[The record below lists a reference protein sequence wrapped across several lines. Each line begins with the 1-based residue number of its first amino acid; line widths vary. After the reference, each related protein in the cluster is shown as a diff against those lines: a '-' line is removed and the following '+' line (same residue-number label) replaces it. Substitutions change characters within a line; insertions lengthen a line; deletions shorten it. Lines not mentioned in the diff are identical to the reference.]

1 MCGAS
6 SLQHAQSCLM
16 SSCNA
21 DWTSR
26 LFGPGHGSYTIDDG
40 ITASNAVTLEQK
52 WRRPAPAC
60 PGGRSGGG
68 WLATPVTFDGVIYIG
83 SNFGCLFAI
92 NEANGTVRWS
102 RFAAFQP
109 RQTCVQRLGIVS
121 SVVVRNEGAGPV
133 LYFHSPDGW
142 LYKLDASDG
151 STIWRSLVQVP
162 SPDVNDVYAWSS
174 PTVADGK
181 VIIGVSSN
189 CDIPFV
195 QGQVRVYDQQT
206 GNLMWVHKLVPD
218 GFVGAGDWYDAA
230 VDGNGDVY
238 VSTGSTTNEQ
248 AVAHPN
254 TSPGFEQYSIV
265 KLDGRNGRSLVEG
278 PRTDAHGRPRLR
290 IEPHP
295 LHGQRRRHGG
305 RDQQGRMVS
314 CVPSGH
320 RSTGVASTGGDSRA
334 RRDQGRALRRGLG
347 RHSAVHREQRGRG
360 PGEPGPNHPPVSGGR
375 SAASPAARFGASVQP
390 GDRRIALRGRRRAFE
405 LAMPSNILGPCS
417 MNAHRLLVCA
427 GGKHVGNDLSAHDNG
442 LFIIDT
448 TRRARILHH
457 LEDVRNFAGFSQPV
471 LENGAIL
478 AANTD
483 ALSKWAPLMDVEHR
497 HESATK
503 PRERH
508 GTAARTGSGPP
519 SRAGWRM
526 FRA

>member
-1 MCGAS
+1 MRRIIAAACAV
-6 SLQHAQSCLM
+6 LLM

-26 LFGPGHGSYTIDDG
+26 LFGPGHGSYTVDDG
-40 ITASNAVTLEQK
+40 ITAANAVTLEQK

-68 WLATPVTFDGVIYIG
+68 WLATPVTFHGVIYIG

-92 NEANGTVRWS
+92 NEANGAVRWS

-121 SVVVRNEGAGPV
+121 SVVVRDEGAGPV

-162 SPDVNDVYAWSS
+162 SPDENDVYAWSS
-174 PTVADGK
+174 PTVVDGR

-195 QGQVRVYDQQT
+195 QGQVRAYDQQT
-206 GNLMWVHKLVPD
+206 GTLTWVHKLVPD

-230 VDGNGDVY
+230 VDRNGDVY
-238 VSTGSTTNEQ
+238 VSTGSTTNAQ

-265 KLDGRNGRSLVEG
+265 KLDGR
-278 PRTDAHGRPRLR
+278 D
-290 IEPHP
+290 
-295 LHGQRRRHGG
+295 GQLLWKAPAPTHTGDPDYASSPILFTG
-305 RDQQGRMVS
+305 N
-314 CVPSGH
+314 
-320 RSTGVASTGGDSRA
+320 GVAMVGATNKDGWFRAYRQDNGALVWRALVGTAEPNGIKAALSGGVWDGARLFIASNATKTGGTWT
-334 RRDQGRALRRGLG
+334 
-347 RHSAVHREQRGRG
+347 E
-360 PGEPGPNHPPVSGGR
+360 
-375 SAASPAARFGASVQP
+375 SPARVWRPVGGVAAPGSV
-390 GDRRIALRGRRRAFE
+390 RAFDPATGGLLSVGGSPFE

-483 ALSKWAPLMDVEHR
+483 ALSKWAP
-497 HESATK
+497 
-503 PRERH
+503 
-508 GTAARTGSGPP
+508 
-519 SRAGWRM
+519 
-526 FRA
+526 